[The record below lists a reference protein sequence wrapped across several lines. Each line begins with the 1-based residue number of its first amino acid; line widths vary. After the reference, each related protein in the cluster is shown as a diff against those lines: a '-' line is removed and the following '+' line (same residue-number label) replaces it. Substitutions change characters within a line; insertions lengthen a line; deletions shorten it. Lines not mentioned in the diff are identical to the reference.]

1 MGRVHSRTSAFIF
14 SRLQLLEILPAFVL
28 VELSSNTIV
37 HSRPYGLFTSFAY
50 RTVLLQ
56 NLHSART
63 GFIFTQ
69 LPYGLLNA
77 ILQRSI
83 PYGTILLF
91 HLQGEGVPRPLARSH
106 ALLPWSRVLACAP
119 TVSPFPTW
127 PSQDVMATFECPK
140 VLNPVR
146 LLGTCTV
153 RVSCHTVRASV
164 RTFGSH
170 LDINTVRCYTSNRT
184 G

>member
-1 MGRVHSRTSAFIF
+1 MGGGTLISLVRFVTFFQRGGFILRPSF
-14 SRLQLLEILPAFVL
+14 SQDCNCLEIYIAFVWSMIIQ
-28 VELSSNTIV
+28 SSTQ
-37 HSRPYGLFTSFAY
+37 RPYGLFTSFAY
-50 RTVLLQ
+50 RTVLLR

-83 PYGTILLF
+83 PYGTILHF

-119 TVSPFPTW
+119 TVSPFPT
-127 PSQDVMATFECPK
+127 
-140 VLNPVR
+140 
-146 LLGTCTV
+146 
-153 RVSCHTVRASV
+153 
-164 RTFGSH
+164 
-170 LDINTVRCYTSNRT
+170 
-184 G
+184 